1 MKKLGLLRRRRALLD
16 CAPISPEHSTDR
28 SMRSAIYHAA
38 ASAEFVNQ
46 QNFDRA
52 LAELVRLIP
61 IPPETAERFSE
72 RDLAVGSKWTW
83 KKMVRNPAVLAISI
97 AVVVI
102 AGVSVF
108 DVLGRLNDFPGSAT
122 ARKLLT
128 VAASTRPVVLD
139 PVNTEAGTLSDL
151 FFMKHGLEHYDV
163 PAEFADFRTI
173 GCRVFED
180 EESRRVAQIWLA
192 ENRMQLFLF
201 PAERNVKTG
210 AVLRFPGWR
219 YIHQEGWVGA
229 VTEHSGVCFM
239 AAVRGGEKDLRPY
252 ISNTT
257 SR

>member
-1 MKKLGLLRRRRALLD
+1 MKMPFLSRGQRALLN
-16 CAPISPEHSTDR
+16 CAPITEANLADR
-28 SMRSAIYHAA
+28 SMRSAVARAA
-38 ASAEFVNQ
+38 NSAEFVNQ

-52 LAELVRLIP
+52 IAALVRLIP
-61 IPPETAERFSE
+61 IPPETTEWFSE
-72 RDLAVGSKWTW
+72 KDLVVGSKWAW

-108 DVLGRLNDFPGSAT
+108 QIVGRLNDFPGSAT
-122 ARKLLT
+122 ARRLLT

-151 FFMKHGLEHYDV
+151 FFMKHGLDHYDV
-163 PAEFADFRTI
+163 PGEFADFRTI

-180 EESRRVAQIWLA
+180 EESRRIAQIWLA
-192 ENRMQLFLF
+192 EKRMQLFLF
-201 PAERNVKTG
+201 PAERNTKTG

-219 YIHQEGWVGA
+219 YVHQEGWVGA

-239 AAVRGGEKDLRPY
+239 AALRGREKDLEPY
-252 ISNTT
+252 MSNAKE
-257 SR
+257 